1 MQLKN
6 VGLGIKN
13 KYTDLYYH
21 NISEDQ
27 NKQNTQDKNLTIL
40 QSYIS
45 TEAGKATWN
54 LRGIS

>member
-45 TEAGKATWN
+45 TEAGKAT
-54 LRGIS
+54 